1 MRVSSG
7 PELGAY
13 YHEFFLRDKP
23 QLAAQM
29 FCKNARTKI
38 AMATPTPTNPSETS
52 AAQSNYEA
60 HIMQQKLMAG
70 NNDAAQMFLTGQ
82 GLDPQTRLLLQQEL
96 QQMKAQSVVQNN
108 VQGSGL
114 MGSAGVA
121 GNGLAS
127 GMGLFH
133 GADAANA
140 LALQQIQAQKQ
151 QQARMLQLQQLMALN
166 LQRQQKRKMT
176 SNNFRASAA

>member
-1 MRVSSG
+1 
-7 PELGAY
+7 
-13 YHEFFLRDKP
+13 
-23 QLAAQM
+23 M

-38 AMATPTPTNPSETS
+38 AMATPTPAKSETA

-70 NNDAAQMFLTGQ
+70 NNEAAQMFLTGQ

-108 VQGSGL
+108 VQGNGFA
-114 MGSAGVA
+114 SAAAA

-127 GMGLFH
+127 GMGLFQ
-133 GADAANA
+133 GTDAANA